1 MGEVFLNY
9 IMDTTPTIQ
18 LTKINKRISYKL
30 KLAMYL
36 IDAAY
41 IGAYVH
47 YKGYTPVQV
56 DHLGV
61 KYAVV
66 LDSNNNVQLR
76 CNGGLTS
83 PLQLV
88 QLYADSKYTNPKKL
102 N

>member
-1 MGEVFLNY
+1 
-9 IMDTTPTIQ
+9 MDTTPTTD
-18 LTKINKRISYKL
+18 LTRINKRLSAKL
-30 KLAMYL
+30 KSAMHL

-41 IGAYVH
+41 IGAYIH

-61 KYAVV
+61 RYAVV
-66 LDSNNNVQLR
+66 IDADNNVMLR

-83 PLQLV
+83 PLKLV
-88 QLYADSKYTNPKKL
+88 QLFADSKYTNAKKQ